1 MQQKRGIKKMKY
13 ILLVILTVIS
23 FNTLAATV
31 SEQDQIEFALEN
43 CPEVV
48 CDYAAAIDHVNN

>member
-1 MQQKRGIKKMKY
+1 MKY

-43 CPEVV
+43 CPDTVIE
-48 CDYAAAIDHVNN
+48 YAQALDHTNK

>member
-1 MQQKRGIKKMKY
+1 MKY

-31 SEQDQIEFALEN
+31 SEQEQLEFAWNN
-43 CPEVV
+43 CPEAV
-48 CDYAAAIDHVNN
+48 CDYASAIDNVNK

>member
-1 MQQKRGIKKMKY
+1 MKY

-31 SEQDQIEFALEN
+31 SEQEQIEFALEN

-48 CDYAAAIDHVNN
+48 CDYVAALDHIK

>member
-1 MQQKRGIKKMKY
+1 MKY

-23 FNTLAATV
+23 FNTLATTV
-31 SEQDQIEFALEN
+31 SEQEQIEFALNN

-48 CDYAAAIDHVNN
+48 CDYAAALDHIK

>member
-1 MQQKRGIKKMKY
+1 MKY

-31 SEQDQIEFALEN
+31 SEQEQIEFVLEN

-48 CDYAAAIDHVNN
+48 CDYATAIDHVRN

>member
-1 MQQKRGIKKMKY
+1 MKY

-31 SEQDQIEFALEN
+31 SEQDEIEFALNN

-48 CDYAAAIDHVNN
+48 CDYAAALDHIK

>member
-1 MQQKRGIKKMKY
+1 MQQKEEFKMKY

-48 CDYAAAIDHVNN
+48 CDYAAALDHIK

>member
-1 MQQKRGIKKMKY
+1 MKY

-23 FNTLAATV
+23 FNALAATV

-43 CPEVV
+43 CPEAV
-48 CDYAAAIDHVNN
+48 CDYAAALDHIK

>member
-1 MQQKRGIKKMKY
+1 MKY

-31 SEQDQIEFALEN
+31 SEQEQIEFALEN

-48 CDYAAAIDHVNN
+48 CDYVAAIDHVINK

>member
-1 MQQKRGIKKMKY
+1 MKY

-31 SEQDQIEFALEN
+31 SEQEQIEFALEK

-48 CDYAAAIDHVNN
+48 WDYAAALDHIK